1 MNQQQEQQLWSFID
15 GVSSAEERSVIEKLL
30 ETNQEWK
37 KKHGELLEIHQLMN
51 SSELEQPSMR
61 FTKNVMEKIALLQI
75 APATKNYINN
85 KIIWGIAG
93 FFLTIIFSFLIYGFT
108 QVNWNEAGTTKLPVN
123 FSQVDYSKIFNNNI
137 VNGFMMINVLLG
149 LVLLDRFLANKRR
162 KFREEAR

>member
-15 GVSSAEERSVIEKLL
+15 GVSTPEEKATVEKLL
-30 ETNQEWK
+30 AGNQEWK
-37 KKHGELLEIHQLMN
+37 KKYEELLDIHHLMN

-61 FTKNVMEKIALLQI
+61 FTKNVMEKIALLNI

-85 KIIWGIAG
+85 KIIWGIGG
-93 FFLTIIFSFLIYGFT
+93 FFITIIVSFLIYGFT
-108 QVNWNEAGTTKLPVN
+108 QVNWNEAGTTKLPIN
-123 FSQVDYSKIFNNNI
+123 FSEVDFSKIFNNNI

-149 LVLLDRFLANKRR
+149 LALLDRFLANKRR